1 MIRSFEQARLD
12 QVFFLLNHRYPRRL
26 LAELIWVISQENIL
40 EFLRRV
46 PAERKCVVQFERLV
60 EDPQREMSRLCDL
73 IGLPFDPATLDP
85 YGDHQ
90 KRMSDGIHPESRM
103 LGDVKFHDHRGVE
116 AAAANAW
123 KKDIDPASLGE
134 ATLRLATAL
143 GYEVPAG
150 SLHGERPALSPEKVE
165 VPPRVSSQ
173 GPTVAKLSQH
183 SGDLLEPIRPTGDG
197 AAVLYIAGG
206 FMERFWRFCRPGI
219 RYIGASWS
227 TPREKEFAI
236 PRLKLSP
243 PTIAAEIS
251 AAGLE
256 GPYVLCGFSFAG
268 LVAFETAR
276 QLYERNRVPALP
288 FLLEPSTPGPW
299 ERISQS
305 RASRV
310 VHHLRRLPSVP
321 RGQRA
326 QYLQGRVK
334 ACVGL
339 VRRWIR
345 DRYCDARLAIGL
357 PVPVH
362 MRWDHA
368 VDRYRLAI
376 DRYVPR
382 PFPGKVVLVK
392 SEAYSAGCLEQWAKI
407 AAGGLTLH
415 DLSTPDHGDFLRDKQ
430 TVEQWIEL
438 LREHLAGVHHDTGGA
453 EGPHG

>member
-1 MIRSFEQARLD
+1 MLGGHAKLFAPPELELLSFETLQERRRAFSGKYEFWLEGTLRALMEILGCDADRAKEVMSDYETRDVSTREFYAQLQNWIGDRILVDKTPSYSLDLRNLECAERDFDGAFYIHLLRHPCAMIRSFEQARLD

-183 SGDLLEPIRPTGDG
+183 SGTSWSQFGRP
-197 AAVLYIAGG
+197 A
-206 FMERFWRFCRPGI
+206 MERRFCISRVALWSVSWRFCRPGI

-243 PTIAAEIS
+243 PTIAAR
-251 AAGLE
+251 
-256 GPYVLCGFSFAG
+256 Y
-268 LVAFETAR
+268 
-276 QLYERNRVPALP
+276 LP
-288 FLLEPSTPGPW
+288 
-299 ERISQS
+299 
-305 RASRV
+305 RA
-310 VHHLRRLPSVP
+310 
-321 RGQRA
+321 
-326 QYLQGRVK
+326 
-334 ACVGL
+334 
-339 VRRWIR
+339 
-345 DRYCDARLAIGL
+345 
-357 PVPVH
+357 
-362 MRWDHA
+362 
-368 VDRYRLAI
+368 
-376 DRYVPR
+376 
-382 PFPGKVVLVK
+382 
-392 SEAYSAGCLEQWAKI
+392 
-407 AAGGLTLH
+407 
-415 DLSTPDHGDFLRDKQ
+415 
-430 TVEQWIEL
+430 
-438 LREHLAGVHHDTGGA
+438 
-453 EGPHG
+453 